1 MVMEQKE
8 LYRLLDLQPEM
19 VKQLEE
25 IGADLNLEP
34 LAPYIKQLTKRE
46 TAAQAYNDL
55 KAALQEDEGNMK
67 MLYCQMQSMCLT
79 FENYKEKN
87 IPVEVFTDTM
97 KCYTRFIRE
106 CQKKNGWMFFDRGW
120 WTFHQISMEI
130 FRIGAL
136 EYQFG
141 EYEGKNV
148 LYVHIP
154 SDADITSASVDSSFE
169 EAGKFFAAYYGDY
182 AYDKYVCESWLLS
195 PVLASIL
202 PETSHI
208 KSFRNRFTIVK
219 EEPEAKDFLEWLFQ
233 VPDTTMTDYASL
245 SENTSLQRRAK
256 ELALAGTM
264 IGVAWGVMDVPEYG
278 R

>member
-1 MVMEQKE
+1 MAMEQKE

-19 VKQLEE
+19 VRQLEE
-25 IGADLNLEP
+25 IGADLDLTP
-34 LAPYIKQLTKRE
+34 LVPCIEQLTKRE

-55 KAALQEDEGNMK
+55 KALLPDDEGNMK
-67 MLYCQMQSMCLT
+67 MLYCQMQSMCRT

-87 IPVEVFTDTM
+87 IPVEVFIDTM
-97 KCYTRFIRE
+97 KCYTRFIDE
-106 CQKKNGWMFFDRGW
+106 CQKKNGRMFFDRGW

-130 FRIGAL
+130 FRIGVL

-141 EYEGKNV
+141 EYEGEKV

-154 SDADITSASVDSSFE
+154 SDADMTDASVDRSFE
-169 EAGKFFAAYYGDY
+169 EAEKFFKAYYSDY
-182 AYDKYVCESWLLS
+182 VYGKYVCESWLLS
-195 PVLASIL
+195 PVLATIL

-208 KSFRNRFTIVK
+208 KSFQSRFTIVK

-233 VPDTTMTDYASL
+233 VPDTAMTDYASL
-245 SENTSLQRRAK
+245 PENTSLQRRAK

-264 IGVAWGVMDVPEYG
+264 IGVAWGVMDVPGYG
-278 R
+278 G